1 VGDGASYLCIRIWS
15 STLGCRAISN
25 DEKPNGSGLHDDQST
40 SSTTSATPNGERG
53 ASHTPS
59 ERKVDAHLFS
69 APTPAFL
76 AQVRTAEL
84 LREAIL
90 RHVRYTLVRPLSELK
105 PVDYLKPVSL
115 AIRDRIVDRMLE
127 TESRFRHKDAKRL
140 YYLSMEFLMG
150 RSLGDNLSNLRIE
163 ELCGEVL
170 AGFGVSLDE
179 VLDSESDAGLG
190 NGGLGRLAACFL
202 ESLATLGMP
211 GYGYGIDY
219 EYGLFKQE
227 IVGGFQREKPD
238 RWKANGTPFQ
248 IEHPEEA
255 ISIPLYGRLDSQTD
269 ANGKLKQTWINYKVV
284 VGSPTDM
291 PIVGYL
297 GQTVNW
303 LRLFTAR
310 ASEDFDIDIFNRGD
324 YIHAVEQK
332 INSENISRVLYPAD
346 SAMAG
351 KELRLVQEYFLVACA
366 IGDIMRRFLQQHS
379 DFELLPAK
387 AAIQMN
393 DTHPSLAVA
402 ELMRVLI
409 DHHGVP
415 FDKAWDITRNTLAY
429 TNHTLLPEAL
439 EKWSVPLMEKVLPRH
454 VQIIFTINER
464 FLHSITDLPFVDGEK
479 LRKMSI
485 IEEGYEK
492 HVRMAN
498 LCIVGSHSVN
508 GVSALHSNL
517 VTKSLVPEFAELW
530 PEKFNNKTNGVAP
543 RRWLMKANPG
553 LTDLIS
559 QALDEQKWITDLSR
573 LRDLE
578 PFADKSDFRAAF
590 KQVKQQNKLKLAKAI
605 EDQLD
610 IVVNP
615 DSIFDVQIKRIH
627 EYKRQL
633 LAVMHVIHDYL
644 QIVDHNVV
652 PTSARTYIFA
662 GKAAP
667 GYWAAKQ
674 IIKLIHNVAD
684 VVNHDERVKD
694 LTKVAFL
701 PDYRVSLAT
710 LIIPGADLS
719 EQISTAGMEA
729 SGTGNMKLAMNG
741 ALTIGTWD
749 GANIEIAEEVGL
761 DNIYIFGLR
770 AEEILEMQQKGTYNP
785 RERYDSDPIV
795 KEVMDA
801 LASDRFCPNEHG
813 LFRWIFDELV
823 HRGDRYYHIAD
834 FPSYVEVQNQISTEY
849 QNDDIWCRKAVLNV
863 ARIGKF
869 SSDRTVMEYA
879 RDIWHIG
886 PYEKS
891 TPSAKATAKAHNG
904 ISTAQPVLNG
914 EAIPVAELKQEPEP
928 NTVHE

>member
-1 VGDGASYLCIRIWS
+1 V
-15 STLGCRAISN
+15 
-25 DEKPNGSGLHDDQST
+25 
-40 SSTTSATPNGERG
+40 
-53 ASHTPS
+53 
-59 ERKVDAHLFS
+59 FS
-69 APTPAFL
+69 APASGFL

-90 RHVRYTLVRPLSELK
+90 RHVRYTLVRPTSDLK
-105 PVDYLKPVSL
+105 AADYLKPVSL
-115 AIRDRIVDRMLE
+115 AVRDRIVDRMLE

-150 RSLGDNLSNLRIE
+150 RLLGDNLSNLRIE
-163 ELCGEVL
+163 ELCSEVL
-170 AGFGVSLDE
+170 AGFGINLDD
-179 VLDSESDAGLG
+179 VLESESDAGLG

-227 IVGGFQREKPD
+227 IFNGFQREKPD

-255 ISIPLYGRLDSQTD
+255 ISIPMYGRMDSQRD
-269 ANGKLKQTWINYKVV
+269 DNGNLKQTWINYKIVL
-284 VGSPTDM
+284 GIPTDI

-303 LRLFTAR
+303 LRLFAAR

-324 YIHAVEQK
+324 YLRAVEQK
-332 INSENISRVLYPAD
+332 IGSENISRVLYPSD
-346 SAMAG
+346 TAMAG

-366 IGDIMRRFLQQHS
+366 IGDIMRRFRQQH
-379 DFELLPAK
+379 DDIELLPAK

-402 ELMRVLI
+402 ELMRVLL
-409 DHHGVP
+409 DQYGLP
-415 FDKAWDITRNTLAY
+415 FEKAWDITRRTLAY

-454 VQIIFTINER
+454 IQIIFSINYR
-464 FLHSITDLPFVDGEK
+464 FLKEIQLDAVIDGEK

-492 HVRMAN
+492 HVRMAH

-508 GVSALHSNL
+508 GVSALHSDLL
-517 VTKSLVPEFAELW
+517 VKSLVPEFAEIW
-530 PEKFNNKTNGVAP
+530 PDKFNNKTNGVAP

-559 QALDEQKWITDLSR
+559 RTLDEQKWITDLSR

-578 PFADKSDFRAAF
+578 PFAEDAEFRAAF
-590 KQVKQQNKLKLAKAI
+590 KEVKRQNKLKLAGAI
-605 EDQLD
+605 REQFGVLAD
-610 IVVNP
+610 P

-633 LAVMHVIHDYL
+633 LAVMNVIHDYL
-644 QIVDHNVV
+644 RIVEHGET
-652 PTSARTYIFA
+652 PEAARTYVFA

-674 IIKLIHNVAD
+674 IIKLIHNIAD
-684 VVNHDERVKD
+684 VVNNDERVND
-694 LTKVAFL
+694 AIKVTFL

-729 SGTGNMKLAMNG
+729 SGTGNMKLSMNG

-761 DNIYIFGLR
+761 DNIFIFGLR
-770 AEEILEMQQKGTYNP
+770 AEEILEMQQKGSYNP
-785 RERYDSDPIV
+785 RERYDNDPAV
-795 KEVMDA
+795 REVMDA

-823 HRGDRYYHIAD
+823 HRGDRYYHISD
-834 FPSYVEVQNQISTEY
+834 FPSYVETQKQVAHEY
-849 QNDDIWCRKAVLNV
+849 RQDDVWNRKSILNV

-869 SSDRTVMEYA
+869 SSDRTILEYA

-886 PYEKS
+886 PYEKATPVS
-891 TPSAKATAKAHNG
+891 KAGTKLHMPVVPLPSA
-904 ISTAQPVLNG
+904 VNG
-914 EAIPVAELKQEPEP
+914 EAIPVVELTPEAEP
-928 NTVHE
+928 NPVIE